1 MDRAKEF
8 TLERRFASPGAA
20 VRWMRTQPV
29 YGQLA
34 LNCYFDESPVVAAA
48 RFFASAEWN
57 ATRLLV
63 DGRCGRVLDV
73 GAGRGLTSYAFAR
86 DGWTV
91 TALEPDDDVDVGAP
105 AALRVAIESGVSFE
119 VVRRTAE
126 RTGFGDCTFD
136 LVYFRQVLHH
146 LADLTTICREA
157 MRVLRPGGVF
167 LAVREHV
174 ANDSDQKTEFLRN
187 HVLHGLCG
195 GENAYP
201 ARDYVQALQH
211 AGFVQVRA
219 IGPMDSYVNAF
230 PMSEEDW
237 RNKCAAPLFSIVGW
251 RLARRLADE
260 KRVIGRFLFPWLA
273 WWASRKLQTAG
284 RHYSFRAVRPRSC
297 L

>member
-1 MDRAKEF
+1 MER
-8 TLERRFASPGAA
+8 TGGLTSERRFACPGAA
-20 VRWMRTQPV
+20 VRWLRTQPEYSELV
-29 YGQLA
+29 H
-34 LNCYFDESPVVAAA
+34 NCYFDESPVVAAM
-48 RFFASAEWN
+48 RFFASAEWK
-57 ATRLLV
+57 ATRLLI
-63 DGRCGRVLDV
+63 GKRCGRMLDV
-73 GAGRGLTSYAFAR
+73 GAGRGVASYAFAR

-105 AALRVAIESGVSFE
+105 AAVRVATESGLAFE
-119 VVRRTAE
+119 VVRRAAE
-126 RTGFGDCTFD
+126 RTGFGDGTFD

-146 LADLTTICREA
+146 LPDLVVIYREA
-157 MRVLRPGGVF
+157 MRVLRPGGVL

-174 ANDSDQKTEFLRN
+174 ANDVDQKADFLRN
-187 HVLHGLCG
+187 HVMHGLCG

-201 ARDYVQALQH
+201 VRDYVHALQL

-237 RNKCAAPLFSIVGW
+237 KNACTAPLFSFVGW

-260 KRVIGRFLFPWLA
+260 KQVIGRLLFPWLA
-273 WWASRKLQTAG
+273 WWASRQHRTAG

-297 L
+297 E